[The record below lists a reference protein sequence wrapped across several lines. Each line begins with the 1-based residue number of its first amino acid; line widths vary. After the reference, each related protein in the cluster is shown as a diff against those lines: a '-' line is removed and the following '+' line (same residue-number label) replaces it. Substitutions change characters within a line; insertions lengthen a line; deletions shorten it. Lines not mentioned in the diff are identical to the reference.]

1 MMYGLLF
8 TLIASQRI
16 TTIACKDAREYFPGG
31 STLTG
36 VWVTLE
42 TDTGTHQRQFGLTAT
57 DQEYMEFIQSAIQK

>member
-8 TLIASQRI
+8 TLIAAKRI
-16 TTIACKDAREYFPGG
+16 KFIACHDARIYFPNG

-42 TDTGTHQRQFGLTAT
+42 THTGIHKRQFHLTAT
-57 DQEYMEFIQSAIQK
+57 DQEYIDFIQSTIQN